1 MGAVRGGCYG
11 PPHEPCFVER
21 SVDIRTGEA
30 VEIKY
35 ELAGLGSRFLAVL
48 VDGAAQVAVLI
59 VAAIAAALV
68 AGSIRQLPRSAN
80 LTAWVIAA
88 AVLFVFVVLIG
99 WFIVFEIWW
108 SGRTPGK
115 RALGL
120 RVLRDG
126 GFPIDAGAA
135 VIRNLVRIA
144 EILLGFYALYAIS
157 TLISKENKRLGDFA
171 AGTIVVRDRADA
183 GPDLD
188 AYLDSPARLAT
199 GLTESDRVLIERF
212 LARRSALAPEA
223 RTSLA
228 SRIAQQVRPTLL
240 ASYNNLDD
248 ESLLEF
254 LAGR

>member
-1 MGAVRGGCYG
+1 
-11 PPHEPCFVER
+11 VER

-30 VEIKY
+30 VEIEY
-35 ELAGLGSRFLAVL
+35 ELAGLGCRFLAVL
-48 VDGAAQVAVLI
+48 VDGAAQVTVLI
-59 VAAIAAALV
+59 VVAIAAA
-68 AGSIRQLPRSAN
+68 AASSSIRQLLPHSAN
-80 LTAWVIAA
+80 LTAWLVAA
-88 AVLFVFVVLIG
+88 AVLVMFVVLIG

-126 GFPIDAGAA
+126 GFPIDAGAS

-144 EILLGFYALYAIS
+144 EMLLGFYALSAIS

-188 AYLDSPARLAT
+188 AYLDRPARLTT
-199 GLTESDRVLIERF
+199 GLTEPDRVLIERF
-212 LARRSALAPEA
+212 LARRSALAPDA
-223 RTSLA
+223 RISLA
-228 SRIAQQVRPTLL
+228 SRIAAQIRPTLV

-248 ESLLEF
+248 EALLEF